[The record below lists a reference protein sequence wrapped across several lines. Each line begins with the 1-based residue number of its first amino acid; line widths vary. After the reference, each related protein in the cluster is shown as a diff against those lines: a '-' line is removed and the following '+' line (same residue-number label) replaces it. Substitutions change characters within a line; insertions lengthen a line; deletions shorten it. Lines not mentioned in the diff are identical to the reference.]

1 MGLSATTSVMSAGI
15 NYTATTDSSVDWS
28 AVTNNSYFY
37 DKTNKIVYYKNSSG
51 IVIGGYDT
59 FTGGTVSNL
68 TVNGNLTV
76 TGTTITPNTIAFR
89 VYGNGTTNNLTTTQN
104 GDGTLNSNNFAVDF
118 QQGSDLNTTT
128 GVFTASVAG
137 LYQVNLIGRN
147 SGYAG
152 GISQI
157 TVYKNSTVV
166 VMVEWAAS
174 STMNHAGGSTVVKL
188 AVGDTLKMKVAAGQI
203 NFDFNDSWSVA
214 YIG

>member
-1 MGLSATTSVMSAGI
+1 MGLSAITTTMMAGVI
-15 NYTATTDSSVDWS
+15 YTATTDNSTDWS
-28 AVTNNSYFY
+28 AATNNSYFY

-51 IVIGGYDT
+51 TVIGAYDT
-59 FTGGTVSNL
+59 FTGGTISSL

-89 VYGNGTTNNLTTTQN
+89 VYGSGTTNNLTTTQN

-137 LYQVNLIGRN
+137 LYQVNLIARN

-157 TVYKNSTVV
+157 VVYKNSTVV
-166 VMVEWAAS
+166 VMIEWAAS

-188 AVGDTLKMKVAAGQI
+188 AVGDTLKIKVVGGQI
-203 NFDFNDSWSVA
+203 NFDLNDSWSVA